1 MKRILAPV
9 ENVRSAL
16 HSLGID
22 EDKADWI
29 IDLFECVDAGRSDA
43 LAMPCFHFN
52 LYATLKQE
60 EVLITVFAFWQSVVT
75 CSDTNSKEEQL
86 ALGAIRSVYF
96 MAQGFGLTKL
106 VACIELWWEQ
116 TLEIHNTTIWM
127 VA

>member
-1 MKRILAPV
+1 
-9 ENVRSAL
+9 
-16 HSLGID
+16 
-22 EDKADWI
+22 
-29 IDLFECVDAGRSDA
+29 
-43 LAMPCFHFN
+43 MPCFHFN

-106 VACIELWWEQ
+106 VACIELWWEK
-116 TLEIHNTTIWM
+116 TLDIHNTTIWM

>member
-9 ENVRSAL
+9 EDVRSAL

-22 EDKADWI
+22 EEKADWI

-43 LAMPCFHFN
+43 LAMPSFHFN

-75 CSDTNSKEEQL
+75 CSEANSSEEQI

-96 MAQGFGLTKL
+96 MAQGFALTKL
-106 VACIELWWEQ
+106 IACIELWWEQ

>member
-1 MKRILAPV
+1 MKRILAPI
-9 ENVRSAL
+9 EDVRSAL
-16 HSLGID
+16 NSLGIN

-29 IDLFECVDAGRSDA
+29 IDLFECVDAGRNDA
-43 LAMPCFHFN
+43 LAMPSFHFN
-52 LYATLKQE
+52 LYATLKPE

-75 CSDTNSKEEQL
+75 CSDTNSTEEQL

-96 MAQGFGLTKL
+96 MAQGLALTKL
-106 VACIELWWEQ
+106 VSCIELWWEK

>member
-16 HSLGID
+16 HSLGIN

-29 IDLFECVDAGRSDA
+29 IDLFECVDAGRSEA
-43 LAMPCFHFN
+43 LAMPSFHFN

-60 EVLITVFAFWQSVVT
+60 EVLITVFAFCQSVAT
-75 CSDTNSKEEQL
+75 CSDVSSNEEQL

-96 MAQGFGLTKL
+96 MAQGLALTKL

-116 TLEIHNTTIWM
+116 TLDIHNTTIWM

>member
-1 MKRILAPV
+1 MKRILAPI
-9 ENVRSAL
+9 EDVRLAL

-29 IDLFECVDAGRSDA
+29 IDLFECVDAGRNDA
-43 LAMPCFHFN
+43 LAMPSFHFN
-52 LYATLKQE
+52 LYATLKPE

-75 CSDTNSKEEQL
+75 CSDTNSTEEQL

-96 MAQGFGLTKL
+96 MAQGLALTKL
-106 VACIELWWEQ
+106 VSCIELWWEK